1 MKGGIIAVRLSG
13 KEKASPKAGFCK
25 NPRKLGLLLG
35 ETQHEVDQFV
45 DIGIGDAR

>member
-1 MKGGIIAVRLSG
+1 MGAGLIPIAPSE

-25 NPRKLGLLLG
+25 NPRKPGLLLG